1 MKQLYPRVGLQ
12 RLCGL
17 FGYSRQSYRKGQIR
31 AEKQAFESALV
42 VDLVREVRKKIAR
55 IGGKKLYFIL
65 KARLFEHR
73 IKMGRDVFFE
83 VLRENGLLIKRR
95 KKRPWTTW
103 SKHKLRTY
111 PNLIRGLIPQRPNEL
126 WVSDITYI
134 RVGDKWHY
142 VIFITDA
149 YSRMVVGFNVSDHMD
164 AEFCKQALDQ
174 ALEQWKDRTKAL
186 IHHSDRGLQ
195 YCSTLYTDKLLENH
209 IQISMTEHGDPLENA
224 IAERVNGIF
233 KEDFGMDK
241 NFENLAEAKPQI
253 SQMVYHYNHTRPHA
267 SCDYLTPVQAHA
279 QNGLLPKRW

>member
-31 AEKQAFESALV
+31 AENQAFESALV

-55 IGGKKLYFIL
+55 IGGKKLYFML

-111 PNLIRGLIPQRPNEL
+111 PQLIRPPG
-126 WVSDITYI
+126 
-134 RVGDKWHY
+134 
-142 VIFITDA
+142 A
-149 YSRMVVGFNVSDHMD
+149 Y
-164 AEFCKQALDQ
+164 
-174 ALEQWKDRTKAL
+174 
-186 IHHSDRGLQ
+186 
-195 YCSTLYTDKLLENH
+195 
-209 IQISMTEHGDPLENA
+209 PP
-224 IAERVNGIF
+224 
-233 KEDFGMDK
+233 
-241 NFENLAEAKPQI
+241 EA
-253 SQMVYHYNHTRPHA
+253 
-267 SCDYLTPVQAHA
+267 
-279 QNGLLPKRW
+279 